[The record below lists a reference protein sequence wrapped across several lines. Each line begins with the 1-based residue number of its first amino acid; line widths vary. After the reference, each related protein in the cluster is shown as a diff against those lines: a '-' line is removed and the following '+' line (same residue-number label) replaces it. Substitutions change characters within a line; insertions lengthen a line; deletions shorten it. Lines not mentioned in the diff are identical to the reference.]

1 MEGSPPE
8 GRRVHACNNHPRPP
22 LYTDHRQHCIDPSLG
37 TLPSE
42 LCLGQVRAVRFRDSS
57 RDPLPSAARP
67 RPPWLIKQTMNWKI
81 PLRTTI
87 KKKKKETSEL

>member
-8 GRRVHACNNHPRPP
+8 GQRVHACNNPPRPP

-42 LCLGQVRAVRFRDSS
+42 LCLGPGAGGALQRLQPGPPSFGSVSSAPVAHKANDELENPPPNDS
-57 RDPLPSAARP
+57 
-67 RPPWLIKQTMNWKI
+67 KN
-81 PLRTTI
+81 
-87 KKKKKETSEL
+87 KKKRKLEL